1 MQRSLPGFVAAVV
14 LATLCAAVVAVTRG
28 STFRPEEHAVA
39 AELDKLHP
47 ARPVAAH
54 RRPTRFD
61 MPDGTSIS
69 TASTSSPV
77 WAKIAEEANRYF
89 TAVKTAKELAWYQA
103 AAAAQAAQ
111 QLSAN
116 KVATASTSRR
126 QAAAQPA
133 SGGSDFFACVRH
145 HESRG
150 IYSVVNRGSGAAG
163 AYQFMPTTWNNAARD
178 AGRADLVGVNPS
190 AASPADQDAIARYV
204 YTTQGARPWA
214 GSGCS

>member
-61 MPDGTSIS
+61 MPDGTRSIPS
-69 TASTSSPV
+69 LSVS
-77 WAKIAEEANRYF
+77 KIVGELNRYLA
-89 TAVKTAKELAWYQA
+89 AVKSAQEQAWYQA
-103 AAAAQAAQ
+103 ATAALASQHAAASQRSQARSRSGNT
-111 QLSAN
+111 SAS
-116 KVATASTSRR
+116 V
-126 QAAAQPA
+126 
-133 SGGSDFFACVRH
+133 SGGVDFFACVRH

-204 YTTQGARPWA
+204 YATQGARPWA

>member
-61 MPDGTSIS
+61 MPDGTSSIPS
-69 TASTSSPV
+69 LSVS
-77 WAKIAEEANRYF
+77 KIVGELNRYLA
-89 TAVKTAKELAWYQA
+89 AVKSAQEQAWYQA
-103 AAAAQAAQ
+103 ATAALASQHAAANQRSQARSRSGNT
-111 QLSAN
+111 SAP
-116 KVATASTSRR
+116 V
-126 QAAAQPA
+126 
-133 SGGSDFFACVRH
+133 SGGVDFFACVRH

-204 YTTQGARPWA
+204 YATQGARPWA